1 MSTPG
6 SILVIGAGELGTF
19 ILQAL
24 AHHPRRQP
32 DTTISVL
39 LRESSINSQEASK
52 AERIEGFRKL
62 GITFT
67 PSDLAVDSEEKLAS
81 IFKGFEVVICCTG
94 YMAQSGLQIKI
105 SKAVIAAQVPYYIPW
120 QFGMDYEAIGRES
133 GMFDEQLDGKELLRS
148 QSTTRWLTLATGF
161 FTSVIFPPVS
171 GLVDVENKVVYGSGN
186 WDNQFV
192 VTTTKDIGKFTAE
205 IVLGPERD
213 AVFVNGAVYVA
224 GDIVS
229 YRDVA
234 NAMEEV
240 TGQKFT
246 RKLFTQKE
254 AQDDLQAELSVGTIC
269 RSVFAGGKGFLFDP
283 AGLWVPQAHLKTASL
298 RDFAQEHFGQAV

>member
-6 SILVIGAGELGTF
+6 SILVIGAGELGTYV
-19 ILQAL
+19 LQAL
-24 AHHPRRQP
+24 AHHPHRQP

-39 LRESSINSQEASK
+39 LRESSINAKEPSK
-52 AERIEGFRKL
+52 AKRIESFREL

-67 PSDLAVDSEEKLAS
+67 PSDLTLDSEEKLAS
-81 IFKGFEVVICCTG
+81 IFKEFEVVICCTG

-105 SKAVIAAQVPYYIPW
+105 SKAVLAAQVPYYIPW

-133 GMFDEQLDGKELLRS
+133 GMFDEQLDVKELLRS
-148 QSTTRWLTLATGF
+148 QNTTRWLALATGF
-161 FTSVIFPPVS
+161 FTSVIFPPVG
-171 GLVDVENKVVYGSGN
+171 GLVDVENKVVYGSEN

-192 VTTTKDIGKFTAE
+192 ITTTKDIGKFTAE
-205 IVLGPERD
+205 IILGPERD
-213 AVFVNGAVYVA
+213 TVFVNGPVYVA
-224 GDIVS
+224 GDTVS

-240 TGQKFT
+240 TGEKFT

-254 AQDDLQAELSVGTIC
+254 AQDDLRENLTVGNIC
-269 RSVFAGGKGFLFDP
+269 RSVFAQGKGFLFDP
-283 AGLWVPQAHLKTASL
+283 KDLWVPRAPLETTTL
-298 RDFAQEHFGQAV
+298 RDFAEEHVRG

>member
-1 MSTPG
+1 MSTPR
-6 SILVIGAGELGTF
+6 SILVIGAGELGTYV
-19 ILQAL
+19 LQAL
-24 AHHPRRQP
+24 AHHPERQP

-39 LRESSINSQEASK
+39 LRESSINAKEASK
-52 AERIEGFRKL
+52 AKRIESFREL

-67 PSDLAVDSEEKLAS
+67 ASDLTLDSEEKLAS
-81 IFKGFEVVICCTG
+81 IFKEFEVVICCTG

-105 SKAVIAAQVPYYIPW
+105 SKAVLAAQVPYYIPW

-133 GMFDEQLDGKELLRS
+133 GMFDEQLDAKELLRS
-148 QSTTRWLTLATGF
+148 QKTTRW
-161 FTSVIFPPVS
+161 
-171 GLVDVENKVVYGSGN
+171 GLVDVENKVVYGSED

-192 VTTTKDIGKFTAE
+192 ITTTKDIGKFTAE

-213 AVFVNGAVYVA
+213 AVFVNGPVYVA
-224 GDIVS
+224 GDTVS

-240 TGQKFT
+240 TGEKFT

-254 AQDDLQAELSVGTIC
+254 AQDGLRENLTVGNIC
-269 RSVFAGGKGFLFDP
+269 RTVFAQGKGFLFDP
-283 AGLWVPQAHLKTASL
+283 KDLWVPHAPLETTTL
-298 RDFAQEHFGQAV
+298 REFAEEHVRV